1 MRSREHDIQC
11 DACAHCRMVGYD
23 PFSAAATVSY
33 WCEEHQEHVR
43 PRELCDEY
51 APGDPS
57 RMAMRECWRKEEADG
72 R

>member
-1 MRSREHDIQC
+1 MRSREHDIRC

-23 PFSAAATVSY
+23 PFKAAATVSY
-33 WCEEHQEHVR
+33 WCEEHKEHVR

-51 APGDPS
+51 ALGDPL

>member
-33 WCEEHQEHVR
+33 WCEEHEEHVR
-43 PRELCDEY
+43 PREVCDEY
-51 APGDPS
+51 APGDPL
-57 RMAMRECWRKEEADG
+57 RMAMREYWGKEEPHG
-72 R
+72 C